1 MRPTFVDA
9 LLVEVPA
16 EIIEACKQGD
26 EAAFEEL
33 IRLTNASV
41 YTVAL
46 RITGNPDDAAEV
58 AQETYIKLLRVI
70 RQFRGESKF
79 STWLYRVT
87 SNVAISSM
95 RRRSKRRTEVA
106 MDQQGWDL
114 LPGSESDDPA
124 VSVQQS
130 SLRRRLH
137 DAILTLP
144 EEHRAVVVMKDVY
157 GLGFDEI
164 AQQLQVSEGAA
175 RVRLFRARKKLRS
188 LLYDE
193 HAERA

>member
-1 MRPTFVDA
+1 MVT
-9 LLVEVPA
+9 EVPA
-16 EIIEACKQGD
+16 EVIEACQQGD

-33 IRLTNASV
+33 IHLTNASV

-46 RITGNPDDAAEV
+46 RITGNPDDAAEA

-70 RQFRGESKF
+70 RQFRGEAKF

-87 SNVAISSM
+87 TNVAITSM
-95 RRRSKRRTEVA
+95 RRKSKRRTEVA
-106 MDQQGWDL
+106 MDQQGWEL
-114 LPGSESDDPA
+114 LPGPEGDDPA
-124 VSVQQS
+124 VSAQRS
-130 SLRRRLH
+130 SLRQRLQ
-137 DAILTLP
+137 DAILALP
-144 EEHRAVVVMKDVY
+144 EDHRAVVVMKDIY
-157 GLGFDEI
+157 GLEFEEI
-164 AQQLQVSEGAA
+164 AEQLQVTEGAA